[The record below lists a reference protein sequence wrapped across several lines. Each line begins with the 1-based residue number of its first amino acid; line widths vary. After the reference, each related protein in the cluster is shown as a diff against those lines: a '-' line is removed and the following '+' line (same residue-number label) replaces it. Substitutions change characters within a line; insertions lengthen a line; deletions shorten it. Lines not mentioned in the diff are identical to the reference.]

1 VSIGIFLVMM
11 ARAEQS
17 EGKPRPPEL
26 RIEPL
31 KPEEEDQTEEDL
43 ATPRAHTS
51 ADGLRFLCGYL
62 PTRTKPEH
70 NQRKSAGEV
79 ELSGAIIDTPDTMPS
94 KPSSK
99 HQSESSGHS
108 SKKHGASKSRSKSI
122 KSDDWTEVTEP
133 DERRRIQNRI
143 AQRKFSK

>member
-1 VSIGIFLVMM
+1 MM
-11 ARAEQS
+11 ARAKQS

-26 RIEPL
+26 HIEPL
-31 KPEEEDQTEEDL
+31 KAEEEDHTVEDL
-43 ATPRAHTS
+43 ATPRAQTS
-51 ADGLRFLCGYL
+51 TDGLRFLCGDL
-62 PTRTKPEH
+62 PNRTRPEPS
-70 NQRKSAGEV
+70 QRKSAGEV
-79 ELSGAIIDTPDTMPS
+79 ELSGATIGTSDTMPS

-108 SKKHGASKSRSKSI
+108 SKKHGASKSRSKSM